1 MRAWVGLCVVLAF
14 VAGGIESARAGGQ
27 PVPSGAA
34 ARPDDL
40 LAANMKC
47 ELAIRRGDFGEAIRR
62 FEALLQTPVATPTM
76 HNNAA
81 WLHLFTGTDLQGA
94 LALIRKAAGPDRE
107 RISYGQ
113 LNTIAALEAELGE
126 LGAAKLDGWQSME
139 NIGRAVPLGPDWL
152 IYGMIAEQLGLR
164 DDAIAAYRRIPRSN
178 QLDGVF
184 ALAQRRL
191 TRLGVK
197 P

>member
-1 MRAWVGLCVVLAF
+1 VLQSPLAN
-14 VAGGIESARAGGQ
+14 
-27 PVPSGAA
+27 PS
-34 ARPDDL
+34 L
-40 LAANMKC
+40 
-47 ELAIRRGDFGEAIRR
+47 
-62 FEALLQTPVATPTM
+62 

-81 WLHLFTGTDLQGA
+81 WLHLFTGTGLQSALDLV
-94 LALIRKAAGPDRE
+94 RKAAGPDRE

-126 LGAAKLDGWQSME
+126 LGAAKLDAWQSME
-139 NIGRAVPLGPDWL
+139 NIGRAVPMGPDWL

-178 QLDGVF
+178 HPDGVF

-191 TRLGVK
+191 TRLGAK